1 MIAKTMKSIGVQLPL
16 VVWTLL
22 ATVPFVL
29 IMLLGFRDNNSI
41 YDNPLGIGGEYH
53 PENFITAWIGPTGS
67 AGMGSFFVNSLTAV
81 TVAVVLNITLGALG
95 AYFISRLPR
104 KYTPWYLGLFIMGT
118 VVPHVLLIIP
128 YYGVLNGMGL
138 LSQSWVLGIVYA
150 VLTLPTTVLVLSA
163 HFADFPGSI
172 IEAGRLDG
180 LSEIGV
186 FRRLV
191 LPMSSGSLVAV
202 AVIAV
207 ISVWGETQIAYVLL
221 AAPESQTVPIGV
233 LGFKGLYSSELGPL
247 FAGLSMATVPVIVF
261 YLVFHRYITKGLALG
276 GAVK

>member
-1 MIAKTMKSIGVQLPL
+1 MIIKAVKATAVQLPL
-16 VVWTLL
+16 IVWTLL
-22 ATVPFVL
+22 ATVPFL
-29 IMLLGFRDNNSI
+29 MIMLLGFRDNNAI
-41 YDNPLGIGGEYH
+41 YNNPLGVGGDYY
-53 PENFITAWIGPTGS
+53 PENFITAWVGPSGS
-67 AGMGSFFVNSLTAV
+67 AGMGSFFVNTL
-81 TVAVVLNITLGALG
+81 VAVIVAVAINVPLGALG
-95 AYFISRLPR
+95 AYFITRLPR
-104 KYTPWYLGLFIMGT
+104 RYAPWYLGLFIMGT

-128 YYGVLNGMGL
+128 YYGVLNSMGL
-138 LSQSWVLGIVYA
+138 LSQSWVLGVVYA

-163 HFADFPGSI
+163 HFSDFPEPI

-180 LSEIGV
+180 LSEVGV

-191 LPMSSGSLVAV
+191 LPMSQGSLVAV

-207 ISVWGETQIAYVLL
+207 VSVWGETQIAYVLL

-247 FAGLSMATVPVIVF
+247 FAGLSMATLPVIVF
-261 YLVFHRYITKGLALG
+261 YLVFNRRITKGLALG